1 MSIKCVNIGSYT
13 QKPIELVMVSKSISH
28 CFFLFGKML
37 SLLWQISDI
46 IGLIFI
52 VANGLNLFY
61 CSCAYFLFK
70 SVQPNLEHVRFNDLL
85 FDGQNKLLHP
95 LQSLFCRGQIKPIF
109 LRLDLCRLHHLLV
122 AGPVIAKIGICLDE
136 LVKSY
141 RGGQELAE
149 FFEETLNLRT

>member
-141 RGGQELAE
+141 QGSHELAE
-149 FFEETLNLRT
+149 FFEENLNLRK

>member
-37 SLLWQISDI
+37 SLLCQISDI

-141 RGGQELAE
+141 QGSQELAE
-149 FFEETLNLRT
+149 FFEENLNLRK

>member
-141 RGGQELAE
+141 QGSQELAE
-149 FFEETLNLRT
+149 FFEENLNLRK

>member
-1 MSIKCVNIGSYT
+1 MSFQSPALTIQTIFQTKSDPNYCLIK
-13 QKPIELVMVSKSISH
+13 
-28 CFFLFGKML
+28 L
-37 SLLWQISDI
+37 SCDQQ
-46 IGLIFI
+46 
-52 VANGLNLFY
+52 NGLNLFY

-70 SVQPNLEHVRFNDLL
+70 SVQPNLEHVCFNDLL

-109 LRLDLCRLHHLLV
+109 LRLDLCRLHHSLV

-141 RGGQELAE
+141 QGGQELAE
-149 FFEETLNLRT
+149 FFEENLNLRK

>member
-141 RGGQELAE
+141 QGGQELAE
-149 FFEETLNLRT
+149 FFEENLNLRK

>member
-13 QKPIELVMVSKSISH
+13 QKPIELVMVSKSISR

-141 RGGQELAE
+141 QGGQELAE
-149 FFEETLNLRT
+149 FFEENLNLRK